1 MCDGWII
8 FVGLS
13 KETVLNVERSIDC
26 KLDVEISDVV
36 WIFMDIME
44 EFRDMC
50 ETSGDSKGSTG
61 K

>member
-1 MCDGWII
+1 M
-8 FVGLS
+8 GLS
-13 KETVLNVERSIDC
+13 KETVLNVEKSIDC

-50 ETSGDSKGSTG
+50 KTSGDSKGSTG